1 MPSSLLEASLNK
13 AKIGSMLLDRV
24 LRAINLSIAVL
35 AVLVAGAV
43 YWLAYRPLPETSG
56 SITAPLSGAATIT
69 RDAYGVPHIKAT
81 SWEDAIFLEGYAM
94 AQDRLWQMDGMRRR
108 AAGELAEVIGQ
119 AALAGDSE
127 SRRLRLGRIAEEQE
141 SRLEPKERAV
151 LAAFARGVN
160 YFLST
165 HQGKLPV
172 EFSILRYD
180 PRPWSVRS
188 SVLAGLEMYRTLTM
202 NWAAERNRME
212 LFARGDRTK
221 LEYLMPADADAGV
234 APGSNAWVVSGAHS
248 ATGKP
253 ILSNDPHLEF
263 SLPSP
268 WYLVHLEAPGLNV
281 TGATIVGLP
290 GVVVGHNERIAWGVT
305 NLEFDVQDLY
315 REQLD
320 LNTGQYLY
328 QGKVEQARPER
339 DLIAVRDAAPLATL
353 AWVTR
358 HGAAFTEIDG
368 KQYSLR
374 WTAAEPG
381 GFRFPFLDI
390 DRARNWQEF
399 VGALEHYA
407 GPGQNFVYADVDG
420 NIGYQAAGM
429 LPVRRNCAGDLPSD
443 GTNGECEWDG
453 YIPFADL
460 PRVFNPESG
469 IIATANQN
477 PFPSGFRY
485 KVNGRFAPPYR
496 VRQIRSRLN
505 SQSKWKPEE
514 MVGVQRDVYSAV
526 HLRVAREVV
535 AAWDRKKSGRPELA
549 EAVDELR
556 KWNGQM
562 SADSPAALLA
572 VRLYDHLRKLIAD
585 TAADSLSDTQR
596 AQVPP
601 QAVERI
607 VRQRPAGWFPD
618 WDAVMVRALVGAFD
632 EAAKT
637 QGSKAARWKLGP
649 AQALRMAN
657 PVMGRIPVLGGYF
670 NLGPVPM
677 SGAPWTV
684 LQYNG
689 RIGPSMRM
697 TVDLSALDKSTIG
710 LTAGESG
717 QPLSSHYKDQWTAY
731 VNGASLPMQYQ
742 KVEAKDVLNVTPQN

>member
-1 MPSSLLEASLNK
+1 
-13 AKIGSMLLDRV
+13 MLLDRV
-24 LRAINLSIAVL
+24 LRAVNLSIAVL
-35 AVLVAGAV
+35 AVLVAGAA
-43 YWLAYRPLPETSG
+43 YWFVYRPLPDTSG
-56 SITAPLSGAATIT
+56 SLTAPVTGPATIT
-69 RDAYGVPHIKAT
+69 RDAYGVPHIKAA
-81 SWEDAIFLEGYAM
+81 SWEDAIFLQGYAM
-94 AQDRLWQMDGMRRR
+94 AQDRLWQMDGIRRR

-119 AALAGDSE
+119 AALAGDTE
-127 SRRLRLGRIAEEQE
+127 MRRLRMGRIAEEQE
-141 SRLEPKERAV
+141 QRLEPRERAV
-151 LAAFARGVN
+151 FAAFARGVN

-165 HQGKLPV
+165 HSGKLPV
-172 EFSILRYD
+172 EFTILRYD

-188 SVLAGLEMYRTLTM
+188 SVLAGLEMYRTLAT
-202 NWAAERNRME
+202 NWPAERNRME
-212 LFARGDRTK
+212 LFSRGDRAK
-221 LEYLMPADADAGV
+221 LEFLMPPGADGGV

-290 GVVVGHNERIAWGVT
+290 GVIVGHNQRIAWGAT

-320 LNTGQYLY
+320 LNTGKYLY
-328 QGKVEQARPER
+328 QGKVEQARLER
-339 DLIAVRDAAPLATL
+339 DMIAVRNAAPAATIG
-353 AWVTR
+353 WVTR
-358 HGAAFTEIDG
+358 HGPAFTEMDG

-381 GFRFPFLDI
+381 GFRFPFLDL
-390 DRARNWQEF
+390 DRAQNWQEF

-429 LPVRRNCAGDLPSD
+429 LPVRKNCGGDTPSD
-443 GTNGECEWDG
+443 GASGECEWDG

-477 PFPSGFRY
+477 PFPSDYRY
-485 KVNGRFAPPYR
+485 KVGGRFAPPYR
-496 VRQIRSRLN
+496 ARQIRARLS
-505 SQSKWKPEE
+505 SQPKWKPEE

-526 HLRVAREVV
+526 HLRIAQQVV
-535 AAWDRKKSGRPELA
+535 AAWDRKKSGKPEMA

-556 KWNGQM
+556 KWKGQM
-562 SADSPAALLA
+562 SADSPAALLSA
-572 VRLYDHLRKLIAD
+572 KVYEQIRRLLAD
-585 TAADSLSDTQR
+585 AAADSLNDTQR

-601 QAVERI
+601 QAIERI
-607 VRQRPAGWFPD
+607 LQQRPEGWFPD
-618 WDAVMVRALVGAFD
+618 WDAVLVRALVGAFD
-632 EAAKT
+632 EAAKA
-637 QGSKAARWKLGP
+637 QGSKASRWKFGQT
-649 AQALRMAN
+649 QALRIVN
-657 PVMGRIPVLGGYF
+657 PVVGRIPVVGNYF
-670 NLGPVPM
+670 SLGPVPM

-697 TVDLSALDKSTIG
+697 TVDLSAMDKSTIG

-717 QPLSSHYKDQWTAY
+717 QPLSSHYKDQWPAY

-742 KVEAKDVLNVTPQN
+742 KVDAKDVLSVAPQN